1 MRLLKMEMRFG
12 LLMSALALASASSAS
27 AQETCTTSDDCDHG
41 YECISNSAC
50 PDIACAPGEACE
62 PLPCTATSACTP
74 KSDCAADA
82 DCAAGWKC
90 ATATYE
96 QCDGGGAQEQL
107 PACDPADPDCVK
119 QDPPQDPE
127 PTEPPN
133 CEPVTD
139 SFCAPPWALPCETAT
154 DCGPGFEC
162 TELVSR
168 CSSGGSAGS
177 AGSGGGSDPSPGED
191 EGAPLPPE
199 NLIAPPECVDELSG
213 VFACVLIETP
223 CTADADCGAGL
234 TCQEG
239 PNTAVCGGATPTPA
253 DSGNGSGGAAGSGD
267 GDLPADSDADRAA
280 PIDCTTPEPT
290 YACAPPDYY
299 TGYDTIGRDG
309 EAASGSGDID
319 NGGNTSGGGLVNP
332 LDPGGDDEDGEE
344 PPVFGSPGAG
354 EPNPEAESADT
365 MESSGGCSATGADA
379 DASSSALLMLLAV
392 LGLAKRR
399 RQHA

>member
-1 MRLLKMEMRFG
+1 MRLLKTEMRFG
-12 LLMSALALASASSAS
+12 LLLSALALASASSAS

-41 YECISNSAC
+41 YECISSTAC
-50 PDIACAPGEACE
+50 PDIACAPGNECE
-62 PLPCTATSACTP
+62 PLNCNSTSACVP

-82 DCAAGWKC
+82 DCAAGWRC

-96 QCDGGGAQEQL
+96 QCDGGGSAAEPR

-119 QDPPQDPE
+119 EDPPQAPE
-127 PTEPPN
+127 PAEPPS
-133 CEPVTD
+133 CESITD

-162 TELVSR
+162 TERVSR
-168 CSSGGSAGS
+168 CSSGGSSGS
-177 AGSGGGSDPSPGED
+177 AGSGGGSDPSPGEE
-191 EGAPLPPE
+191 EGAPPPE
-199 NLIAPPECVDELSG
+199 NLIAPPDCVDELSG

-223 CTADADCGAGL
+223 CAVDADCDAGL

-239 PNTAVCGGATPTPA
+239 PNTAVCGGGATPTPG
-253 DSGNGSGGAAGSGD
+253 DSGGAGD
-267 GDLPADSDADRAA
+267 GDLPADSDADRAL
-280 PIDCTTPEPT
+280 PTDCTMPEPT

-319 NGGNTSGGGLVNP
+319 NGGNTSGGGVVSP
-332 LDPGGDDEDGEE
+332 VDPGGEDEDGAE
-344 PPVFGSPGAG
+344 PPAFGSPGAG
-354 EPNPEAESADT
+354 DPNPQAESSDT

-379 DASSSALLMLLAV
+379 SGSALLMLLAM